1 MLNALVEAGPKPTV
15 AAIENLALGGGLELA
30 MACNARVCTPKAQLG
45 LPELQLG
52 VIPGFGGTQRL
63 PRLVGLP
70 KALEMI
76 MKSKP
81 VKAEEALKLGL
92 VDQVVP
98 AQSLLAAAMALA
110 GDIAAKRAPRAWRFT
125 ARTRRPTTRR
135 SRRFWRALGAAR
147 SASRA

>member
-1 MLNALVEAGPKPTV
+1 M
-15 AAIENLALGGGLELA
+15 
-30 MACNARVCTPKAQLG
+30 CTPKAQLG
-45 LPELQLG
+45 LPELRLG

-63 PRLVGLP
+63 PCWCTGLP

-98 AQSLLAAAMALA
+98 AQSLLAAAIPRVA
-110 GDIAAKRAPRAWRFT
+110 AAKRAPR
-125 ARTRRPTTRR
+125 
-135 SRRFWRALGAAR
+135 GE
-147 SASRA
+147 